1 MVAGPAQRSP
11 SVARLASELGD
22 EPVIAGELVNR
33 LVAHHPAYAGRR
45 AAELL
50 PFWPE
55 QARRRTPEQWITGCE
70 RLLTDEAGG
79 LKGRLLILLLALLD
93 PPTGRAITESGLV
106 AGLVGE
112 YVALE
117 NDPGR
122 PLADL
127 LDRDAAAS
135 GLRASPLL
143 AAMYGL
149 AEPARL
155 ATTSS
160 SGAEVGGLCWPWSG
174 GPTVAYADG
183 RIEQVETGV
192 SASSGLIGRVSV
204 GADEVRAV
212 VHRRQGV
219 GDATVPWGGSL
230 PAVETG
236 STGGPDLRAVSR
248 SGQASVS
255 YHASAQTVSRS
266 RLVASAGD
274 GSPVDLTV
282 PTGIGRLAGIAV
294 SDDGDLTVA
303 LDDNGRL
310 VLWGANDKVMPAT
323 WDHPWSGEPLRPG
336 GGVDIDA
343 AGRVVAWGT
352 ADGHVLLVHR
362 PPGAPASL
370 MADLAP
376 PEGTTS
382 PADAV
387 ALSPDGSGLLVHRA
401 PRVDRY
407 DLRLGADRLRSGY
420 LNDLAS
426 RGRDYAELEN
436 DVEALA
442 MLVASRQLEPPLSI
456 GLFGDWG
463 TGKSFFL
470 NRLQQRVLALSR
482 EASDSGLP
490 QHQVDYWKH
499 VRSVEFNAWTF
510 AEANLWASLM
520 EEVLGELDAKPV
532 SPAGT
537 VPADAS
543 LVRTTILGV
552 RREAADAQLGDRERE
567 LGQARRSVTRSRL
580 LAGGVILVALV
591 ALVLLAVGLA
601 TDQLEVWLG
610 GLGAVAAVLAGYAAA
625 AAALARK
632 TTASVADATEGA
644 GPIVRP
650 LTRWWRDEGR
660 LRSLQAARD
669 AAAEEVARLDRIEAN
684 PARMVA
690 EYIAGRRGSGDYR
703 QHLGLVGMV
712 RQDLRR
718 IDEAVTAANEA
729 VTPTT
734 GTSAAEELEGEDR
747 LNRIVV
753 FIDDLDRCAPA
764 RVVEVLEAVHL
775 LLAYRLFVVVIAV
788 DSRWLQQSLRAHY
801 RDLLAGER
809 GGAATPLDYLEKI
822 VQLPYQLPR
831 MTRGQVRGMI
841 SDLVGAEDVDGADVG
856 SGTLPEAGP
865 RTGGTEAD
873 ERERAQR
880 VADDVRV
887 RRPARVDL
895 QPEGLHVTA
904 QEARWL
910 AGLSPLVGSTPRTVK
925 RFVNAYRVLKARSPM
940 PRVFAAEL
948 GPDSEFR
955 RAAFLLAV
963 LVGCEEYALAF
974 VPALRSGRHATLG
987 ELLDATRGSGQAK
1000 AQRER
1005 IRSWAVANSWVD
1017 HPVGPLAR
1025 SITEVGRFSF
1035 VDLLG

>member
-1 MVAGPAQRSP
+1 MVAAPADRSP
-11 SVARLASELGD
+11 SVAGLATQFGD
-22 EPVIAGELVNR
+22 ESVTAGQLVND
-33 LVAHHPAYAGRR
+33 LVAHHRNYAGRR

-55 QARRRTPEQWITGCE
+55 PARRRTAESWITSSE
-70 RLLTDEAGG
+70 RLLVDGSGG
-79 LKGRLLILLLALLD
+79 LNGQLLILLLALVD
-93 PPTGRAITESGLV
+93 PPTGRVITESGLV
-106 AGLVGE
+106 AALLAE
-112 YVALE
+112 YVAVE
-117 NDPGR
+117 DDPGR
-122 PLADL
+122 PVGSIM
-127 LDRDAAAS
+127 DREAAAT

-149 AEPARL
+149 AEPTRL
-155 ATTSS
+155 PTTSS
-160 SGAEVGGLCWPWSG
+160 TGAEVGGLCWPWSG
-174 GPTVAYADG
+174 GPVIAYADG
-183 RIEQVETGV
+183 RVEQVETAV
-192 SASSGLIGRVSV
+192 SASSGLTGPVSL
-204 GADEVRAV
+204 GADDVRVV
-212 VHRRQGV
+212 VHQRQGV
-219 GDATVPWGGSL
+219 GEATVPWGGSL
-230 PAVETG
+230 APVASG

-248 SGQASVS
+248 SGQTTVS
-255 YHASAQTVSRS
+255 YDASARVVTRT
-266 RLVASAGD
+266 RPAGSAGT
-274 GSPVDLTV
+274 GSPAPLSVLEGV
-282 PTGIGRLAGIAV
+282 GPLAGV
-294 SDDGDLTVA
+294 TVTDDGDLVVA
-303 LDDNGRL
+303 VDDAGRL
-310 VLWGANDKVMPAT
+310 VLWGANDKMAPST
-323 WDHPWSGEPLRPG
+323 WDHPWSDAPTPPG
-336 GGVDIDA
+336 GGLDVDA

-362 PPGAPASL
+362 PPAGPPSL
-370 MADLAP
+370 MADLVP

-401 PRVDRY
+401 PRLDRY

-426 RGRDYAELEN
+426 RGRDYAGLDN

-470 NRLQQRVLALSR
+470 NRLQRRVLALSR
-482 EASDSGLP
+482 EASGSGLA

-499 VRSVEFNAWTF
+499 VRCVEFNAWTF

-520 EEVLGELDAKPV
+520 EEVLAELDAKPV
-532 SPAGT
+532 SRTDTAP
-537 VPADAS
+537 VDAS
-543 LVRTTILGV
+543 LVRTTILGD
-552 RREAADAQLGDRERE
+552 RRAAADSELSARERE
-567 LGQARRSVTRSRL
+567 LAEAQRTVTRSRL
-580 LAGGVILVALV
+580 LAGGAGVVGVV

-601 TDQLEVWLG
+601 TDQLEVWVG

-632 TTASVADATEGA
+632 TTTAAGDAAQATGA
-644 GPIVRP
+644 VVRP
-650 LTRWWRDEGR
+650 LTRWWQDEGR
-660 LRSLQAARD
+660 LRSRQAARD
-669 AAAEEVARLDRIEAN
+669 EAAEEVARLDRIEAN

-712 RQDLRR
+712 RQDLKR
-718 IDEAVTAANEA
+718 IDEAVDAANEA
-729 VTPTT
+729 VAPER
-734 GTSAAEELEGEDR
+734 GEPEPELEGEDR

-831 MTRGQVRGMI
+831 MTRGQVTGMI
-841 SDLVGAEDVDGADVG
+841 SDLVGAEVTDEAQPPPRETRQEGAPSGARGDAESVRGRAEGVG
-856 SGTLPEAGP
+856 P
-865 RTGGTEAD
+865 
-873 ERERAQR
+873 
-880 VADDVRV
+880 V
-887 RRPARVDL
+887 RRPPRVDL

-904 QEARWL
+904 EEARWL
-910 AGLSPLVGSTPRTVK
+910 AGLAPLVGSTPRTVK
-925 RFVNAYRVLKARSPM
+925 RFVNAYRVLKARSPL

-948 GPDSEFR
+948 GPDSEYR

-963 LVGCEEYALAF
+963 LVGCEEYALVF
-974 VPALRSGRHATLG
+974 VPALRSGRHGTLG
-987 ELLDATRGSGQAK
+987 EVLDATRGSGAAR
-1000 AQRER
+1000 AQRDR
-1005 IRSWAVANSWVD
+1005 IRSWAVANDWLGR
-1017 HPVGPLAR
+1017 PVGPLSR
-1025 SITEVGRFSF
+1025 SMADVGRFSF